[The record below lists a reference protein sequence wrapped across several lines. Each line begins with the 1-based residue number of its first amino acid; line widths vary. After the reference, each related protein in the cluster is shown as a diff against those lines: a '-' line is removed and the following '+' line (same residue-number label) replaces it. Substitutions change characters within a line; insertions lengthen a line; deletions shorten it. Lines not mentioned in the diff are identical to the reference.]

1 MIRQRKQPE
10 TGAEPNAQARRNRAV
25 AVGLDVARLGSAG
38 FERAGFAD
46 PTLVLRWNEIVGPE
60 IARFA
65 QPLRMTEGPS
75 GGVLTLKADPAASVF
90 LQHESRAL
98 CSRINSYLGSPAVQR
113 LRFVAG
119 NMTPRLLKSHGAAKS
134 DSAPDDPACRFAGQE
149 RLRRAL
155 LALARARTRNGPSAK
170 D

>member
-10 TGAEPNAQARRNRAV
+10 TGAEPDAQARRNRAA

-38 FERAGFAD
+38 FDRAGFSD

-60 IARFA
+60 LARFA
-65 QPLRMTEGPS
+65 QPLRMTERPS
-75 GGVLTLKADPAASVF
+75 GGILTLKADPAASVF

-98 CSRINSYLGSPAVQR
+98 CSRINSYLGRPAVQR

-119 NMTPRLLKSHGAAKS
+119 TVKPRLPKSHGPTKG
-134 DSAPDDPACRFAGQE
+134 DSAPEDSLSQFGGQE
-149 RLRRAL
+149 RLRSAL
-155 LALARARTRNGPSAK
+155 LALARARRRNGPSAK

>member
-10 TGAEPNAQARRNRAV
+10 TGAEPDAQARRNRAA
-25 AVGLDVARLGSAG
+25 AVGLDVAQLGSTG
-38 FERAGFAD
+38 FERAGFSD

-65 QPLRMTEGPS
+65 QPLRMTESPS

-98 CSRINSYLGSPAVQR
+98 CSRINSYLGRPAVQR

-119 NMTPRLLKSHGAAKS
+119 NMKPRLPKSQRPAKG
-134 DSAPDDPACRFAGQE
+134 DSAPDDPVWQFGGQE

-155 LALARARTRNGPSAK
+155 LALASARTRNGPSAN

>member
-1 MIRQRKQPE
+1 
-10 TGAEPNAQARRNRAV
+10 
-25 AVGLDVARLGSAG
+25 
-38 FERAGFAD
+38 
-46 PTLVLRWNEIVGPE
+46 LRWNEIVGLE

-75 GGVLTLKADPAASVF
+75 GGVLTLRADPAASVF

-98 CSRINSYLGSPAVQR
+98 CSRINSYLGRPAVQR

-119 NMTPRLLKSHGAAKS
+119 NMKPRLPKSQRPAKG
-134 DSAPDDPACRFAGQE
+134 DSAPDDPVWQFGGQE

-155 LALARARTRNGPSAK
+155 VALAGARTRNGGSPK